1 VRTVDLI
8 QTIGFK
14 VRRVCPLQHT
24 ELSAIPLQPVDRG
37 IEDRKIARRSDRQC
51 MRGAIQ
57 AIEYPTMRDDHD
69 TLTGM
74 LSSEACDG
82 ID

>member
-1 VRTVDLI
+1 MRGI
-8 QTIGFK
+8 
-14 VRRVCPLQHT
+14 RPLQYA
-24 ELSAIPLQPVDRG
+24 ELTAIPLQPVDRG
-37 IEDRKIARRSDRQC
+37 IEDREIARRGNWQC

-57 AIEYPTMRDDHD
+57 AIEYPTMRDNHD

-74 LSSEACDG
+74 LPGEASNG